1 MLKGF
6 GEIRSVTVTGPADA
20 EESDMQMLKLLGK
33 MCLLHSAMSP
43 QMAVPY

>member
-1 MLKGF
+1 M
-6 GEIRSVTVTGPADA
+6 TVTGPADA

-33 MCLLHSAMSP
+33 MCLLHSAVSP